1 MRRRTREGRH
11 GELRG
16 LPHRARLARTTDDPR
31 DITMLGVEQSNS
43 SVIVGGRYIA
53 KLVRRLEAGL
63 NPDVELPEHLRKSGF
78 GHVPGLVANAVVSL
92 AGESVPADVVIVHD
106 AIAHESDL
114 WTKVLDDVGLAID
127 LHAWSDA
134 ADGDVVGGALADLLG
149 RRTAELHRSLARPGG
164 PVPMAP
170 EGFTL
175 LWQRSVL
182 QTLRNAIKSTQRE
195 LHRARRAGRLP
206 ADIDT
211 GRLDGRV
218 DAMVERFDRLRT
230 MKFDAQRIRIHGDLH
245 LGQVLWTG
253 TDVVFIDF
261 EGEPGAPMAQRSI
274 KRSPLA
280 DVAGLVRSFD
290 YAGRMAVQRAVE
302 RGRIGDSEQQAVDA
316 WRRRWTD
323 AVTTR
328 LLDSYFAAIDDAG
341 LIPAA
346 DADRRLLLDVYT
358 LVKAMYEVRY
368 ELSNRPD
375 WVAWPI
381 AAIGDLLGDEAS

>member
-1 MRRRTREGRH
+1 
-11 GELRG
+11 
-16 LPHRARLARTTDDPR
+16 
-31 DITMLGVEQSNS
+31 
-43 SVIVGGRYIA
+43 
-53 KLVRRLEAGL
+53 
-63 NPDVELPEHLRKSGF
+63 
-78 GHVPGLVANAVVSL
+78 
-92 AGESVPADVVIVHD
+92 
-106 AIAHESDL
+106 
-114 WTKVLDDVGLAID
+114 VLDDVGLTID
-127 LHAWSDA
+127 LHAASDF
-134 ADGDVVGGALADLLG
+134 ADVDVGGGAVADLLG

-164 PVPMAP
+164 PAQMRP

-206 ADIDT
+206 ADVDID
-211 GRLDGRV
+211 RLDGRV
-218 DAMVERFDRLRT
+218 DDLVERFDRLRT
-230 MKFDAQRIRIHGDLH
+230 TKFDAQRIRIHGDLH

-302 RGRIGDSEQQAVDA
+302 RGRIGDSEQRAVDS
-316 WRRRWTD
+316 WRRRWTHG
-323 AVTTR
+323 VTTR

-346 DADRRLLLDVYT
+346 DDDRRLLLDVYM

-375 WVAWPI
+375 WVGWPI
-381 AAIGDLLGDEAS
+381 AAIVERCSVTRRHDRRGPVHTGGRTRRAVRLPRRRRATSSSRPGGARRGGGVARGRPCSRRRHPARRAAVALVHTRATADRCHGRCGLGAGRRAADRVGLAPKR

>member
-16 LPHRARLARTTDDPR
+16 LPRRPRLARTVEDPR

-43 SVIVGGRYIA
+43 SAIVGGRYIA

-78 GHVPGLVANAVVSL
+78 GHVPGVVANAVVAL
-92 AGESVPADVVIVHD
+92 EGESVPADVVIVHD

-127 LHAWSDA
+127 LHAWS
-134 ADGDVVGGALADLLG
+134 ADVDVVGGVVADLLG

-164 PVPMAP
+164 PTHMEP

-182 QTLRNAIKSTQRE
+182 QTLRNAVKSTQRE
-195 LHRARRAGRLP
+195 LHRARRDGRLR

-211 GRLDGRV
+211 DRLDGRV
-218 DAMVERFDRLRT
+218 DDLVERFDRLRRT
-230 MKFDAQRIRIHGDLH
+230 KFDAQRIRIHGDLH

-302 RGRIGDSEQQAVDA
+302 RGRVGDSEQQAVDA
-316 WRRRWTD
+316 WRQRWTD
-323 AVTTR
+323 AVTAR

-346 DADRRLLLDVYT
+346 DDDRRLLLDVYT

-375 WVAWPI
+375 WVGWPI
-381 AAIGDLLGDEAS
+381 AAIVDLLGDEAP